1 MTWLLIWVTHCF
13 PALCLMPFSAFRGF
27 CVHQS
32 VLKGEWRSRGSSS
45 VLVVCCHC
53 GQVPPPPCLHFSL
66 QPRTTQRLPI
76 TSWSPPP
83 PNPPRS
89 PPRQFP
95 LDQTE
100 WAELARA
107 NRKFQDPREVAMD
120 SHKDGYHLQ
129 PRREAWPEPARGI
142 GRAERI
148 AVCFPLPPLLTREFN

>member
-1 MTWLLIWVTHCF
+1 MKGGLVTHLGCTHCF

-32 VLKGEWRSRGSSS
+32 VLKGEWRSRGSSP

-83 PNPPRS
+83 PNPPH
-89 PPRQFP
+89 PLHGNFLWARQSG
-95 LDQTE
+95 L
-100 WAELARA
+100 
-107 NRKFQDPREVAMD
+107 
-120 SHKDGYHLQ
+120 S
-129 PRREAWPEPARGI
+129 WPGPTGNSR
-142 GRAERI
+142 
-148 AVCFPLPPLLTREFN
+148 TRERWAWTATKMAITSSQGVRLGLSQQEASAEQSGLLFVFLCLHF